1 MGALRERN
9 SAAEISTI
17 ALGIGVLFL
26 VTPVRLVWARAEVGW
41 GVAFGVWLGLV
52 GLAVW
57 CARATR
63 REMRERPER

>member
-1 MGALRERN
+1 M
-9 SAAEISTI
+9 
-17 ALGIGVLFL
+17 LFL